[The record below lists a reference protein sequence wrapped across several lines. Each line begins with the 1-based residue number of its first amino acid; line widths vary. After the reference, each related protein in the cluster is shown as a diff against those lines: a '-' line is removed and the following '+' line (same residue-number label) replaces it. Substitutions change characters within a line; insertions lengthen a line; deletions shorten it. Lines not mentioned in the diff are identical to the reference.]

1 MDAKFILEVDHGCG
15 LTVLYSDMET
25 IIDVE
30 DKIKIDMTAYE
41 ASKCQICMLHS

>member
-1 MDAKFILEVDHGCG
+1 MDAKFVLKVDDGSG
-15 LTVLYSDMET
+15 LTVLYSNMET

-30 DKIKIDMTAYE
+30 DKIEIDMTAYE